1 MYWVPPGLSFRN
13 PESTH
18 IHQLCLLFQKSIGE
32 QLQLFLQAHQTH
44 LVPGP
49 KPNWSLRL
57 ETLPRFW
64 SLTGKEWHIQFR
76 PTHKASIL
84 NNNGSVLV
92 SVKDSMGLT
101 MLSNETT
108 WSLNKEIPVYL
119 YYIVSL
125 RLSLLVDSVLV
136 SGNRRGAHYP
146 EFRIKDILPKGSL
159 SAQYKDLLIALRF
172 KEGRENETSRLLYTV
187 FLAIFIR
194 ACLIERN

>member
-1 MYWVPPGLSFRN
+1 MYWVLSGLFFRN
-13 PESTH
+13 PESTQ

-44 LVPGP
+44 MVLGP

-57 ETLPRFW
+57 EILPRFW
-64 SLTGKEWHIQFR
+64 SLPGKEWHIQFR
-76 PTHKASIL
+76 PTHKASVL
-84 NNNGSVLV
+84 NNDGSVLV

-101 MLSNETT
+101 ALSNETT

-136 SGNRRGAHYP
+136 SGNRWGAHHP

-159 SAQYKDLLIALRF
+159 SAQYKDLIIALRV
-172 KEGRENETSRLLYTV
+172 KESRANKTADFCTQF
-187 FLAIFIR
+187 FLPSSSEHAG
-194 ACLIERN
+194 